1 MRWQDRRR
9 SSNVEDR
16 RGQNT
21 GGGMFGG
28 SPRSGGGG
36 GFNFPMGGRM
46 GGGIGLII
54 ILVLAL
60 LFGGGDCLGGLFGGP
75 QTEQAPGGPANDDS
89 GVVVPTLGQSGN
101 RTNPTYNMAVGEEV
115 DISNDDMIVDFLK
128 VVLAETEVTWTEIF
142 KQYGRT
148 YKPTTLVVYDGRTH
162 SACGTGTAQTGPFY
176 CPADQKVY
184 IDVSFFR
191 ELAGK
196 YRAGGDFAIAYVLA
210 HEVAHHVQY
219 LLGIT
224 QQMEQQR
231 GRVSQTEMNR
241 LTVRLELQA
250 DYMAGVWAHDAYKQ
264 GIISEGD
271 LEEAMRATAAIGDDR
286 LQKQAQGYV
295 VPDSFTHGTS
305 EQRTRWFLKGY
316 ETGSLA
322 EWDTFSIPYDQ
333 LMAPQYLLAVEHA
346 DNVIR

>member
-1 MRWQDRRR
+1 MRWSDRQR
-9 SSNVEDR
+9 SRNVEDR
-16 RGQNT
+16 RGQG

-28 SPRSGGGG
+28 GRSSGGG

-46 GGGIGLII
+46 GGGLGLIV

-60 LFGGGDCLGGLFGGP
+60 LFGGGDCLGGLFGGG
-75 QTEQAPGGPANDDS
+75 APPANQTPGDDS
-89 GVVVPTLGQSGN
+89 GITIPEMGGQQDRRESPTFNQDVVGN
-101 RTNPTYNMAVGEEV
+101 TV
-115 DISNDDMIVDFLK
+115 DVNNDDMLVDFLS
-128 VVLAETEVTWTEIF
+128 VVLAETEQTWGTIF
-142 KQYGRT
+142 KQYNREYVNPKLIVYEGQ
-148 YKPTTLVVYDGRTH
+148 TT

-176 CPADQKVY
+176 CPADQKIY

-191 ELAGK
+191 DLAAK
-196 YRAGGDFAIAYVLA
+196 YRASGDFAIAYVLA

-250 DYMAGVWAHDAYKQ
+250 DYLAGVWAHDADRQ
-264 GIISEGD
+264 NLLSPGD
-271 LEEAMRATAAIGDDR
+271 LEEAMTATAAIGDDR

-305 EQRTRWFLKGY
+305 EQRTNWFMKGY
-316 ETGSLA
+316 RTGSLA
-322 EWDTFSIPYDQ
+322 EWDTFSIPYDS
-333 LMAPQYLLAVEHA
+333 LAAPLPAYALYSLP
-346 DNVIR
+346 IR